1 MDWILMGGRVLGEA
15 GLEARPLALTGGRVA
30 ETPAPA
36 ARAFDAA
43 GLILVPG
50 IVDAH
55 GDGFERNLS
64 PRPGVLFDAETA
76 LIETDRQCAAN
87 GITTAYLALTISWE
101 PGLRS
106 LEMADTVIETLER
119 LRPALLT
126 DLRVQIRWEIKALD
140 AAAQVEGWLELE
152 PKPAIAFND
161 HFTGMVRAPA
171 PDAPEFEARM
181 GRDIPKYAARAG
193 MSVEDYKALVARIE
207 ARMEESPAIVARIA
221 ARAVELGVPRLAHD
235 EKTKTERARHRAL
248 GIGVSE
254 FPLTREAAAEAI
266 SAGEPT
272 VLGAPNVLRGG
283 SHIGALGAEE
293 AARAGLCSALASDY
307 FYPAPLLAASRLAG
321 QDLSSLGSAWALVSS
336 GPAKALGLTDRGRL
350 APGLRGDVLA
360 LSFTGG
366 RARVEAA
373 FAGGKLVFAAG
384 FARCGF

>member
-1 MDWILMGGRVLGEA
+1 MDWILTGGRVLGEA
-15 GLEARPLALTGGRVA
+15 GLEARPLALAGGRIA

-106 LEMADTVIETLER
+106 LEMADTVIETLAR

-126 DLRVQIRWEIKALD
+126 DLRVQIRWEIMALD
-140 AAAQVEGWLELE
+140 AAETVEGWLELE

-161 HFTGMVRAPA
+161 HFTGMVKAPA

-193 MSVEDYKALVARIE
+193 MSVDAYKALVARIE

-221 ARAVELGVPRLAHD
+221 ARAVDLGVPRLAHD
-235 EKTKTERARHRAL
+235 EKTKAERARHRAL

-254 FPLTREAAAEAI
+254 FPLTREAAEEAV
-266 SAGEPT
+266 SGGEPT

-283 SHIGALGAEE
+283 SHIGALGAED
-293 AARAGLCSALASDY
+293 AAKAGLCSALASDY

-321 QDLSSLGSAWALVSS
+321 PDLSGLASAWALVSS
-336 GPAKALGLTDRGRL
+336 GPAKALGLTDRGRI

-360 LSFTGG
+360 LSFAGG

-373 FAGGKLVFAAG
+373 FSAGKLVFAAG
-384 FARCGF
+384 FARAGR